1 VSTEA
6 LVLLLIT
13 GGIHAMGIGAFLL
26 WMAAGHPTSLV
37 EFKLWFKKQRFLPD
51 WFNKETL

>member
-1 VSTEA
+1 
-6 LVLLLIT
+6 
-13 GGIHAMGIGAFLL
+13 MGIGAFLL